1 MVQDLE
7 IRAKR
12 EMNNVIEFEY
22 RVVIV
27 LDNKIIITLLEL
39 HEIRL

>member
-1 MVQDLE
+1 MEQDSE
-7 IRAKR
+7 IKAER
-12 EMNNVIEFEY
+12 EMNNVIEFKCK
-22 RVVIV
+22 VVIA